1 MDNNTCS
8 NTRRGLYLMIAL
20 VMLVCGTASAAT
32 IRGTVTSQAD
42 GEPLIGAS
50 VLVKGT
56 KTGAATDLD
65 GNFSIVAEIGQ
76 TLEVSYI
83 GYETRRVKITSSQVK
98 IELAENSS
106 VLDEVV
112 VVGYGTMKR
121 SDITGSTVSMS
132 GDEIKKTGALS
143 LDQALQG
150 KAAGVQ
156 VTTNS
161 GTPGGGISVA
171 IRGTNSLNGNE
182 PLYVI
187 DGVAVEGQTN
197 GNSSAL
203 SSINPS
209 DIVNME
215 VLKDASAT
223 AIYGSRASNGVVLIT
238 TRKGEANTMRVTYEG
253 SVGWQQLPKKI
264 DVLNLSE
271 YAAFYNK
278 RAEVLGYGEREE
290 FRNPAIL
297 GEGTDWQ
304 DEIFRTALMHTHN
317 LSLTGGTEKVSYA
330 VSGSYL
336 NQDGIVLG
344 SGFERFTGRINL
356 DVNMAKWLRFG
367 VNSSLATRRQENTIE
382 KNSVNS
388 MDDNVLMIAVRQ
400 YPEVPV
406 RNADGTFGFVDKSK
420 IDTGGT
426 PLSNPVSDALTRERY
441 TKGTDVFVNGY
452 LDIIPYKDLTIRV
465 EYGRS
470 LAFSKEYAFTPFYDF
485 GTYTQQSDGSRN
497 QSQSDYMSFKTYVT
511 YMHTWNNMHSFNA
524 MLGHESQKSRWESL
538 SASRSG
544 YKFNSVHELPS
555 GDAATAKNSSGVSE
569 TAIESYFGRVNYG
582 FDSRY
587 LLTATL
593 RADGSSAFGPNNR
606 WGWFPSVAAAWRV
619 SNEKFMEPAGSWL
632 NNLKLRL
639 GWGLVGNQNA
649 GSYAYGAPISTV
661 GTVWGP
667 GYYQSRFSNSDLK
680 WERTKSWNVGID
692 FAVLNN
698 RIEFIV
704 DAYYKKTD
712 NLLMDAPLPSYVTGG
727 TTPDQSILAAP
738 WVNVGAME
746 NKGFEFTLNTIPV
759 TNRNFTWA
767 SNITFSLNRNKIT
780 KLYTESSS
788 INGILG
794 NQIHTMSTV
803 GNPVGQF
810 YGYVLDGMFTTAE
823 DFYLK
828 DKNGNYMYDA
838 AGNRRTVAIP
848 EGKSIKE
855 GEIWLGD
862 YKWKDINGDGVINE
876 QDRTF
881 IGNPEPKFT
890 FGWTNNFTYKDF
902 DLSFFLTGAVGGK
915 VYNYME
921 EMNANP
927 YNMTGQL
934 VKNGDFAQLGL
945 YDSNGERT
953 LENMYVTN
961 PDQAKVQRITASDA
975 NTNNR
980 VSNRFVEDG
989 TYIRLKNLSIGY
1001 SLPKNL
1007 LRKIHMSQ
1015 IRVYATFQNL
1025 FTITKYK
1032 GYDPEIGAYNQ
1043 NVKLQ
1048 GIDFARYP
1056 SQRIYTI
1063 GLTLSY

>member
-1 MDNNTCS
+1 MES
-8 NTRRGLYLMIAL
+8 NSRSFTWRGLCLMIA
-20 VMLVCGTASAAT
+20 MLLMTCGSAVAAV
-32 IRGTVTSQAD
+32 IKGTVTSKTD

-50 VLVKGT
+50 IVVKGS
-56 KTGAATDLD
+56 KIAAPTDFD
-65 GNFSIVAEIGQ
+65 GHFTVSAEIGQ
-76 TLEVSYI
+76 TLVVSYV
-83 GYETRRVKITSSQVK
+83 GFNTSEVRITSAEMA
-98 IELAENSS
+98 IELTENTS

-197 GNSSAL
+197 NNTSAL
-203 SSINPS
+203 ASINPA

-223 AIYGSRASNGVVLIT
+223 AIYGSRASNGVVIIT
-238 TRKGEANTMRVTYEG
+238 TRRGEANSTKVSYEG
-253 SVGWQQLPKKI
+253 YVAWQSLPKKI
-264 DVLNLSE
+264 DVLDLSQ
-271 YAAFYNK
+271 YAAFYND
-278 RAEVLGYGEREE
+278 RAEILGYGEREE

-297 GEGTDWQ
+297 GAGTNWQ
-304 DEIFRTALMHTHN
+304 DEIFRTALMHNHQVS
-317 LSLTGGTEKVSYA
+317 LSGGSDKIRYA

-336 NQDGIVLG
+336 DQDGIVLG
-344 SGFERFTGRINL
+344 SAFERFTGRVNL
-356 DVNMAKWLRFG
+356 DVDVAKWLKFG
-367 VNSSLATRRQENTIE
+367 VNSSLATRRQDNSIE
-382 KNSVNS
+382 GSVNM
-388 MDDNVLMIAVRQ
+388 MDNNVLMLAVRQ

-406 RNADGTFGFVDKSK
+406 RNADGTFGYVDKSK

-441 TKGTDVFVNGY
+441 TKGTDVFINGF
-452 LDIIPYKDLTIRV
+452 LDIIPYKDLTIRL

-470 LAFSKEYAFTPFYDF
+470 LSYSKDYYFVPFYDF
-485 GTYTQQSDGSRN
+485 GTYTQQSEGSRSS
-497 QSQSDYMSFKTYVT
+497 SQSDYMSFKTYAT
-511 YMHTWNNMHSFNA
+511 YTHTWNDVHSFNA
-524 MLGHESQKSRWESL
+524 MLGHEAQSSRWENL
-538 SASRSG
+538 NGSRTG

-555 GDAATAKNSSGVSE
+555 GDSSTAKNSSAVSE

-606 WGWFPSVAAAWRV
+606 WGWFPSVALAWRI
-619 SNEKFMEPAGSWL
+619 SNEKFMESTGTWL

-661 GTVWGP
+661 STVWGT

-680 WERTKSWNVGID
+680 WEQTKSWNAGVDI
-692 FAVLNN
+692 AVLNN
-698 RIEFIV
+698 RIEFIF

-727 TTPDQSILAAP
+727 STPDQSIISAP
-738 WVNVGAME
+738 WINVGAME
-746 NKGFEFTLNTIPV
+746 NKGFEFTLNTTPIA
-759 TNRNFTWA
+759 NRDFTWS
-767 SNITFSLNRNKIT
+767 SNLTFSLNRNKIT

-810 YGYVLDGMFTTAE
+810 YGYVLDGMFNTAE
-823 DFYLK
+823 DFYMK

-838 AGNRRTVAIP
+838 SGNRRYVAIP
-848 EGKSIKE
+848 EGKTIKE

-862 YKWKDINGDGVINE
+862 YKWKDLNGDGVINE
-876 QDRTF
+876 QDRTY
-881 IGNPEPKFT
+881 IGNPEPKFS
-890 FGWTNNFTYKDF
+890 FGWTNSFTYKDF
-902 DLSFFLTGAVGGK
+902 DLSFFFTGAIGGK
-915 VYNYME
+915 VYNYIDE
-921 EMNANP
+921 LNANP

-934 VKNGDFAQLGL
+934 VKNADFARLGL
-945 YDSNGERT
+945 YDPEAGRT
-953 LENMYVTN
+953 LDNMYVIN
-961 PDQAKVQRITASDA
+961 AGQAKVQRVTASDA

-980 VSNRFVEDG
+980 VSDRFVEDG
-989 TYIRLKNLSIGY
+989 SYVRLKNLSIGY
-1001 SLPKNL
+1001 SLPQSL
-1007 LRKIHMSQ
+1007 LSRLNISQ
-1015 IRVYATFQNL
+1015 LRVYATFQNL
-1025 FTITKYK
+1025 FTITGYK

-1043 NVKLQ
+1043 DVKLR

-1056 SQRIYTI
+1056 SQRIYTV
-1063 GLTLSY
+1063 GLSISY